1 MIINLICGDN
11 IFTTNDRQWNKIR
24 GIISCAVQEF
34 ILDYKNNM
42 INYDLQPFNTNIN
55 KRTNANMNETIE
67 NGNDY
72 PEINHFTNS
81 LYEKTLNKDQLL
93 NSINDLLNNI
103 KNNNYYINPQ
113 KNKNV
118 KDSSFV
124 KLYKEYI
131 DIFTILGVAGICS
144 LNTDNLNYG
153 FYSIGNAYDIANT
166 IDMVLP
172 FINNE
177 YIEHLIFEVMLFFN
191 QSIKNNL
198 IITITDKIVPNNLDN
213 LDDFDYLNNLDYLND
228 LNDSINCNSSNNN
241 NKIKIP
247 LIKNIHK
254 KGSLSEKLYTKCKKQ
269 SKLHTFPHLK
279 CQNCGHFLNNIKYD
293 TDFII

>member
-42 INYDLQPFNTNIN
+42 INYDLQPFNSNTNIN
-55 KRTNANMNETIE
+55 ETIK
-67 NGNDY
+67 NANDY
-72 PEINHFTNS
+72 PEINHFTNT

-113 KNKNV
+113 KNKNI
-118 KDSSFV
+118 KELSFV
-124 KLYKEYI
+124 KMYKEYV
-131 DIFTILGVAGICS
+131 DILTILGVAGICS
-144 LNTDNLNYG
+144 LYTDKLNYG

-166 IDMVLP
+166 IDLILP

-177 YIEHLIFEVMLFFN
+177 YIEHLIFELMLFFN
-191 QSIKNNL
+191 QSIKNTL
-198 IITITDKIVPNNLDN
+198 IITITDKIVPNNLNN
-213 LDDFDYLNNLDYLND
+213 LDDFDYLNDLDYLQH
-228 LNDSINCNSSNNN
+228 C
-241 NKIKIP
+241 
-247 LIKNIHK
+247 KNYCVI
-254 KGSLSEKLYTKCKKQ
+254 G
-269 SKLHTFPHLK
+269 TFVV
-279 CQNCGHFLNNIKYD
+279 IVA
-293 TDFII
+293 

>member
-11 IFTTNDRQWNKIR
+11 IFTTNDKQWNKIR

-42 INYDLQPFNTNIN
+42 INYDLQPFNSNTDTN
-55 KRTNANMNETIE
+55 KRTNTNINETIE
-67 NGNDY
+67 NSNDY

-113 KNKNV
+113 KNKNI
-118 KDSSFV
+118 KELSFV
-124 KLYKEYI
+124 KMYKEYI
-131 DIFTILGVAGICS
+131 DILTILGVAGVYS
-144 LNTDNLNYG
+144 LYTDKLNYG

-166 IDMVLP
+166 IDLILP

-177 YIEHLIFEVMLFFN
+177 YIEHLIFELMLFFN
-191 QSIKNNL
+191 QSIKNTL
-198 IITITDKIVPNNLDN
+198 IITITDKIVPNNLNN
-213 LDDFDYLNNLDYLND
+213 LDDFDYLNDLDYLNN
-228 LNDSINCNSSNNN
+228 LSNCNSSNKN

-247 LIKNIHK
+247 LVKNIHK

-269 SKLHTFPHLK
+269 SKIHTFPHSK
-279 CQNCGHFLNNIKYD
+279 CPCCGKALAI
-293 TDFII
+293 